1 MSLCAQVSG
10 QLAHG
15 DTDAALDGDKGVFYP
30 PSIAVIVVDLAGSM
44 RFDAVYNHLE

>member
-15 DTDAALDGDKGVFYP
+15 GTDAALDGDKGVFHP
-30 PSIAVIVVDLAGSM
+30 PSIAVVVDLADSM
-44 RFDAVYNHLE
+44 RSDAVYNHLE